1 MAKAK
6 NQVISGAYL
15 GYKINSFLG
24 ELALSNWSSTQ
35 SISINKNNVSSIESV
50 DSSKQRDT
58 GSTIARG
65 IVGGILLG
73 PAGMVGGALLGK
85 SNEVH
90 LLSINFKDGKKSL
103 IEVDSKIY
111 KEILKRLY

>member
-6 NQVISGAYL
+6 NRVISGAYI
-15 GYKINSFLG
+15 GYKINAFLG
-24 ELALSNWSSTQ
+24 ELVLSNLSSTK
-35 SISINKNNVSSIESV
+35 SISINKNNVSSIELV

-65 IVGGILLG
+65 LVGGILLG
-73 PAGMVGGALLGK
+73 PAGIVGGALLGK
-85 SNEVH
+85 SNEIN

-103 IEVDSKIY
+103 IEVDNKIY

>member
-1 MAKAK
+1 MQK
-6 NQVISGAYL
+6 VINGD
-15 GYKINSFLG
+15 FLG
-24 ELALSNWSSTQ
+24 ADIKIDSSLEFKANFVDEISTSNVANIEL
-35 SISINKNNVSSIESV
+35 V

-65 IVGGILLG
+65 LVGGILLG

-85 SNEVH
+85 SNGVY
-90 LLSINFKDGKKSL
+90 LLSINFKNGKRSL
-103 IEVDSKIY
+103 IEVEDKIY

>member
-6 NQVISGAYL
+6 NKVISGDYL
-15 GYKINSFLG
+15 NYNVDSFWGDVSLTTTCTTIQLNKSNVANI
-24 ELALSNWSSTQ
+24 EL
-35 SISINKNNVSSIESV
+35 V

-65 IVGGILLG
+65 LVGGILLG

-85 SNEVH
+85 SNGVH
-90 LLSINFKDGKKSL
+90 LLSINFKNGKRSL
-103 IEVDSKIY
+103 IEVEDKIY
-111 KEILKRLY
+111 KEILKKLY